1 MEDNRKKGLAGYE
14 EQFYEGITSLVVK
27 NEEDEKGFPKMNLQA
42 MNTSVKKQIDVDIDH
57 LAEMTEKYVARNEKQ
72 TDEQIAIRLLEDMVE
87 SGRTRLMR
95 KIAKEMLKE
104 KWWMKK

>member
-1 MEDNRKKGLAGYE
+1 MEDNRKEGLVDHE
-14 EQFYEGITSLVVK
+14 KQFYDGITGLVIK
-27 NEEDEKGFPKMNLQA
+27 NQEDDKVFQKLNLQVV
-42 MNTSVKKQIDVDIDH
+42 NTSVKKKIEVDVNH
-57 LAEMTEKYVARNEKQ
+57 LAEMTEKYVALNEKQ

-87 SGRTRLMR
+87 SGRTRFMR